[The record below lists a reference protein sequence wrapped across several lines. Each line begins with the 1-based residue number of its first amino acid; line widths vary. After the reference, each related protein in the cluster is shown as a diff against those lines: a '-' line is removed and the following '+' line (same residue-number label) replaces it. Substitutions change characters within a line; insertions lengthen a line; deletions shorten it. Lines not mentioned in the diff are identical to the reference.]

1 MIPIPPELESHLQ
14 GEVTT
19 HCFAWIIRRSDQ
31 IVLGFTDHDR
41 TLIIDGVSCEPL
53 SGLNSSE
60 ASTQL
65 GLSVAGGEVEGIL
78 SSSKI
83 SDADIE
89 LGRFDDAVIE
99 AYLANW
105 QKPEQHVVLRR
116 WTAGKITRAGNRF
129 VMELKGVAAAFDAV
143 KGRRIQRN
151 CSAALGDGRCGINLS
166 DPRYFANGTVSRF
179 EGTTLEVVGLSQF
192 ADGWFSNGTLT
203 WQSGANAGRTIHCV
217 SHSGATLQL
226 IDPPI
231 LPLSGGERFH
241 ITAGCDK
248 SFTTCKAKFSNGIN
262 FRGFPHLPGNDA
274 AFAYVTSAN
283 EYDGGALVL

>member
-1 MIPIPPELESHLQ
+1 MIPIPPGLESHLQ

-89 LGRFDDAVIE
+89 LGRYDDAVIE

-116 WTAGKITRAGNRF
+116 
-129 VMELKGVAAAFDAV
+129 
-143 KGRRIQRN
+143 
-151 CSAALGDGRCGINLS
+151 
-166 DPRYFANGTVSRF
+166 
-179 EGTTLEVVGLSQF
+179 
-192 ADGWFSNGTLT
+192 
-203 WQSGANAGRTIHCV
+203 
-217 SHSGATLQL
+217 
-226 IDPPI
+226 
-231 LPLSGGERFH
+231 
-241 ITAGCDK
+241 
-248 SFTTCKAKFSNGIN
+248 
-262 FRGFPHLPGNDA
+262 
-274 AFAYVTSAN
+274 
-283 EYDGGALVL
+283 